1 MLLALSLRN
10 FVLVEAL
17 DLDFQ
22 PGFTVLTGE
31 TGAGKSV
38 TLDAIGL
45 LLGDKA
51 DYGQIRHGA
60 EEAQLSALFDLSAL
74 PAVQQLLR
82 EQGLL
87 GEEEAELSI
96 RRVIDRKGKSRSFLN
111 GQAATLAQLKQ
122 VGACLIDIHGQHEHH
137 ALGSEAAQR
146 QLLDAFAGARTEGEA
161 VRQAWQQWQEAVRR
175 LSEAQTR
182 AATLAVERER
192 LQWQCDELSAL
203 GLEAGEWETI
213 SHSHDVLSHAA
224 ELLQVADVVTQTID
238 GENGVQSQLYRCQQ
252 QLQSL
257 LHVVPQFG
265 ECLALLQSV
274 EAELGEVGNGLRSAI
289 SHVEMDEQL
298 LQQQEA
304 RMQELM
310 GMARK
315 YRLNPEDLPAKLA
328 EVEAGLAQLDA
339 DADLDALTAR
349 AEAAAAQY
357 QTAAAALSA
366 RRRQAAAELA
376 AQATGHMQH
385 LAMQGAHFHIDVSD
399 AAPSAHGSDQIQ
411 YQVAANRGMP
421 LRPMNK
427 VASGGELARI
437 SLALQMVTSRYAAV
451 PTLIF
456 DEVDTGIG
464 GAVAEVV
471 GKALRGLGQAHQV
484 LAVTHLPQVAACGQ
498 QHWQVSKQSVGDSTV
513 SNIRVLDAA
522 ERVDEVARMLGGETL
537 TDTTRSHAAEML
549 ALAAAAGS

>member
-87 GEEEAELSI
+87 GEEDAELSI

-146 QLLDAFAGARTEGEA
+146 QLLDAFAGARAEGEA
-161 VRQAWQQWQEAVRR
+161 VRQAWQQWQEAVHR

-182 AATLAVERER
+182 AETLAVERER
-192 LQWQCDELSAL
+192 LQWQFDELSAL

-224 ELLQVADVVTQTID
+224 ELLQVADAVTQTID

-265 ECLALLQSV
+265 ECLTLLQSV

-328 EVEAGLAQLDA
+328 EVEAGLARLDA

-349 AEAAAAQY
+349 AEIAAAQY

-437 SLALQMVTSRYAAV
+437 SLALQMVTSRYASV

-471 GKALRGLGQAHQV
+471 GKALRGLGQVHQV

-513 SNIRVLDAA
+513 SNIRVLDTAD
-522 ERVDEVARMLGGETL
+522 RVDEVARMLGGETL